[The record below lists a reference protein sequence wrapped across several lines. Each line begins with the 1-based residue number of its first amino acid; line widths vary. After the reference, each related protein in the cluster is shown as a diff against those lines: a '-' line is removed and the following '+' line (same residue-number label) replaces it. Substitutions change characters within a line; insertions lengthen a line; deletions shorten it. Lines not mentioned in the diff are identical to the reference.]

1 MERVLDTIRSKTG
14 NYFND
19 HDFAGKDTGF
29 NNDKAIKSFIKTGEY
44 NFMPGID
51 RDKYDSET
59 DLKEALKRDKKI
71 H

>member
-1 MERVLDTIRSKTG
+1 MQRKE
-14 NYFND
+14 
-19 HDFAGKDTGF
+19 KDPEWCTLELYALIV
-29 NNDKAIKSFIKTGEY
+29 KELKKHFIKTGEY
-44 NFMPGID
+44 NFVPGID